1 MTYEMR
7 LDKSVKLSGEELDG
21 VVAGSAASNNQRE
34 AQVSRKDIE
43 IMRRALLEYRHIECN
58 SFFCIHLTHWEPK
71 ERTF

>member
-1 MTYEMR
+1 MINEMR
-7 LDKSVKLSGEELDG
+7 LDKSVKLSGEQLDG

>member
-1 MTYEMR
+1 MEHENARKM
-7 LDKSVKLSGEELDG
+7 SGEELDG

>member
-1 MTYEMR
+1 MINEMR
-7 LDKSVKLSGEELDG
+7 LDKSVKLSGEQLDG

-34 AQVSRKDIE
+34 AQVSREDIE